1 MQLVTED
8 NITDLAV
15 ERWATAKDPR
25 LAEIL
30 TSLVRHLHGFAR
42 EVRLTEAEW
51 MAAVQWLNRTGQI
64 SDEKRQEF
72 ILASD
77 VLGLSML
84 VVQMNHRLDP
94 DATPNTVLGPFHID
108 GSPPLPF
115 GADMSDGVAGT
126 PLFVHG
132 TVRDLSGAPVAGAL
146 LDVWQA
152 DGDGM
157 YEAQLEVD
165 EARLRAKYS
174 SREDGSYCVRTV
186 APLERDDELLLRA
199 EHDVAV
205 QVLRALLEQVRDERL
220 VARHVEEEVHVG
232 GPEVADLRGPH
243 QLADRPVHR
252 DRVAEWRNRAHAV
265 RAVLARRVLR
275 PQARLVDREL
285 GLVHAVA
292 VGLPDVQHRA
302 CDGRAGQ
309 VAHRAVDEE
318 RRARDPVGHVGA
330 EPERRRAVDVERAE
344 HGVGR
349 GVLVEPVVHLDD
361 EHRETQHVGGEDELL
376 ALLVA
381 DLPGAVEPLDRGHPL
396 GLGEAHLAREAVQV
410 PHERREDLR
419 QAGVLGRAP
428 PLDGQVGDVV
438 FGDELHPYPSSSRNT
453 AAACAMARILP
464 AADAR
469 GRYFIPQS
477 GAITSWRAGRYG
489 YARRTRSAT
498 TSAVSTDGVERS
510 SAPRMIVLSARSART
525 PRSRP
530 DWAVSIEIWST
541 GHPASSGRNE

>member
-15 ERWATAKDPR
+15 ERWGTAKDPR

-51 MAAVQWLNRTGQI
+51 MAAIQWLNRTGQI

-132 TVRDLSGAPVAGAL
+132 TVRDLSGAPVGGAL

-186 APLERDDELLLRA
+186 APLGYA
-199 EHDVAV
+199 I
-205 QVLRALLEQVRDERL
+205 
-220 VARHVEEEVHVG
+220 
-232 GPEVADLRGPH
+232 PM
-243 QLADRPVHR
+243 
-252 DRVAEWRNRAHAV
+252 
-265 RAVLARRVLR
+265 
-275 PQARLVDREL
+275 
-285 GLVHAVA
+285 
-292 VGLPDVQHRA
+292 
-302 CDGRAGQ
+302 DG
-309 VAHRAVDEE
+309 
-318 RRARDPVGHVGA
+318 PVGELVGA
-330 EPERRRAVDVERAE
+330 TEISHFRPAHVHFLLDV
-344 HGVGR
+344 
-349 GVLVEPVVHLDD
+349 
-361 EHRETQHVGGEDELL
+361 
-376 ALLVA
+376 
-381 DLPGAVEPLDRGHPL
+381 PGYEPLVT
-396 GLGEAHLAREAVQV
+396 HLFQEGAEY
-410 PHERREDLR
+410 
-419 QAGVLGRAP
+419 
-428 PLDGQVGDVV
+428 LDSDVV
-438 FGDELHPYPSSSRNT
+438 FGTKEELVVAFEPREPGPT
-453 AAACAMARILP
+453 P
-464 AADAR
+464 D
-469 GRYFIPQS
+469 G
-477 GAITSWRAGRYG
+477 GAIESPW
-489 YARRTRSAT
+489 
-498 TSAVSTDGVERS
+498 
-510 SAPRMIVLSARSART
+510 LSAEYDFVLQRRGT
-525 PRSRP
+525 
-530 DWAVSIEIWST
+530 
-541 GHPASSGRNE
+541 